1 MFGYNLKIKH
11 LKIEIMKAKT
21 FLLGL
26 TFFFIGIAVTVGVQ
40 SNIRPQH
47 YSHQAG
53 VRKVTVIEVG
63 APLTVTELKQMG
75 LI

>member
-1 MFGYNLKIKH
+1 
-11 LKIEIMKAKT
+11 MKTKS

-26 TFFFIGIAVTVGVQ
+26 TFFAVGMVAAVGIQANV
-40 SNIRPQH
+40 RHQH

>member
-1 MFGYNLKIKH
+1 
-11 LKIEIMKAKT
+11 MKAKA

-26 TFFFIGIAVTVGVQ
+26 TFFVLGMFVAMGLDSQ
-40 SNIRPQH
+40 SRHHSYN
-47 YSHQAG
+47 HQAG
-53 VRKVTVIEVG
+53 VRKSTFIEVG